1 MNFKLSKADKRKY
14 GRPLILAVQQPGT
27 ILHVET
33 TRYRQFEIFLNGRL
47 VTQPFFAN
55 LKKGLVRR
63 YRDDFKLDKH
73 RKRILTESL
82 HGKIEVRV
90 KSV

>member
-1 MNFKLSKADKRKY
+1 MVYKLSKADKRKY
-14 GRPLILAVQQPGT
+14 GRPLILAMQQPNT
-27 ILHVET
+27 LLHVET
-33 TRYRQFEIFLNGRL
+33 NRGRKFEIFLNGRL
-47 VTQPFFAN
+47 VKNVFFAN

-90 KSV
+90 KSA